1 MMKTPQRLAICV
13 AFALLAAPPRPSA
26 QHVPAD
32 PGQFEV
38 VERSIPDLQAA
49 MESGEVTSRELVAL
63 YLQRIAAYDRQGPRL
78 HAMVALN
85 PRALDQADALDR
97 ERAGGRVR
105 GPLHGIPIV
114 VKDNYETVEM
124 PTTAGSIA
132 LASFHPITD
141 AYQVTRLRDAGAV
154 IVGKTN
160 MHELAS
166 GITNMSSL
174 LGPTRNPYDPRRNP
188 GGSSG
193 GTGAAVAASFA
204 AAGMGSD
211 TCGSIRIPASH
222 HALVGLR
229 GTRGLASNL
238 GIVPLS
244 HTQDI
249 GGPIARTLTDLAIML
264 DATVGPNPQ
273 DPASGPSQ
281 GHVPPTYRD
290 SLTPGGLEGA
300 RIGVLT
306 TLFGSAADDAEVA
319 DVVRKALNDMKSQ
332 HGTHLVDVVVPGL
345 DELLRDSGVIVHEF
359 AFDLADYLRPHANAP
374 VKSLAEIMRLGLYD
388 DSMERVLTARNEVK
402 ERNSEAY
409 RKALA
414 KRDALRAAVLAAMDA
429 QRVVALAY
437 PTIRR
442 KAAYIGEAQPGTN
455 CSLSANSGLPA
466 LSVNADITEDGMPV
480 GLELLG
486 REWSEPTLLR
496 LAFDWERRKPRWT
509 PTTTPPLVRGKAPE
523 PDAWEQTTSQL
534 TARFT
539 FDRLTN
545 ELTYDI
551 TLRGLEA
558 DDVRLVALH
567 RGAVDGTGVE
577 SRRGIIARLVEPGS
591 LSGRGTMTLRHPFNA
606 ELQRGEL
613 FVHVYT
619 NEPSLTAT
627 RTPLRIARDGTRR
640 H

>member
-1 MMKTPQRLAICV
+1 MMRMPQRLAVCV
-13 AFALLAAPPRPSA
+13 AFALLAPAPGPSA
-26 QHVPAD
+26 QDAAGDRP
-32 PGQFEV
+32 PFEV
-38 VERSIPDLQAA
+38 TERSILDLQAA
-49 MESGEVTSRELVAL
+49 MQSGAVTSRELVLL
-63 YLQRIAAYDRQGPRL
+63 YLQRIAAYDREGPRL

-85 PRALDQADALDR
+85 SRALEQAEALDR

-105 GPLHGIPIV
+105 GALHGIPIV
-114 VKDNYETVEM
+114 VKDNYETTEM
-124 PTTAGSIA
+124 PTAAGSIA
-132 LASFHPITD
+132 LGSFQTTSD
-141 AYQVTRLRDAGAV
+141 AYQVKRLREAGAV

-174 LGPTRNPYDPRRNP
+174 VGPTRNPYDPRRNP

-211 TCGSIRIPASH
+211 TCGSIRIPAAH

-264 DATVGPNPQ
+264 DATVGPNPE
-273 DPASGPSQ
+273 DPASAPSE
-281 GHVPPTYRD
+281 GHVPRTYRD
-290 SLTPGGLEGA
+290 ALTAGGLKRA

-306 TLFGSAADDAEVA
+306 ALFGSAPDDAEVA
-319 DVVRKALNDMKSQ
+319 DVVRKALNEMKSQ
-332 HGTHLVDVVVPGL
+332 YGVGLVDVVVPGL

-359 AFDLADYLRPHANAP
+359 AFDLADYLARHAGAP
-374 VKSLAEIMRLGLYD
+374 VKSLDEIMKLGLYD
-388 DSMERVLTARNEVK
+388 DSMERVLTTRNEVK

-409 RKALA
+409 QKAVK
-414 KRDALRAAVLAAMDA
+414 KRDDLRAAVVAAMDA
-429 QRVVALAY
+429 QRVVALVY

-442 KAAYIGEAQPGTN
+442 KAAYVGEAQPGTN

-466 LSVNADITEDGMPV
+466 LSINADITEDGMPV

-486 REWSEPTLLR
+486 REWSESTLLH

-509 PTTTPPLVRGKAPE
+509 PTTTPPLVGGKAPQ
-523 PDAWEQTTSQL
+523 PDAWEQKTDHL

-551 TLRGLEA
+551 TLRALQPE
-558 DDVRLVALH
+558 DVRLVALH
-567 RGAVDGTGVE
+567 RGSVDGTGVE
-577 SRRGIIARLVEPGS
+577 TRRGIIGRLVEPGS
-591 LSGRGTMTLRHPFNA
+591 LTGRGTMTLRYPFNA

-613 FVHVYT
+613 FMHVYT
-619 NEPSLTAT
+619 REASL
-627 RTPLRIARDGTRR
+627 RSPRLVLRMQRAL
-640 H
+640 

>member
-1 MMKTPQRLAICV
+1 MITLPQRLATGL
-13 AFALLAAPPRPSA
+13 AFAVAAALASPAAEQPRTLPE
-26 QHVPAD
+26 
-32 PGQFEV
+32 FEV
-38 VERSIPDLQAA
+38 FERSIVELQDA
-49 MESGEVTSRELVAL
+49 MTAGHVQSRDLVAL
-63 YLQRIAAYDRQGPRL
+63 YLARIAAYDRSGPQL

-85 PRALDQADALDR
+85 PRALAQGEALDR

-124 PTTAGSIA
+124 PTSAGSIA
-132 LASFHPITD
+132 LGSFHPATD
-141 AYQVTRLRDAGAV
+141 AYQVQRLREAGAV

-174 LGPTRNPYDPRRNP
+174 LGPTRNPYDLRRNP

-211 TCGSIRIPASH
+211 TCGSIRIPAAH

-229 GTRGLASNL
+229 GTRGLASNA

-249 GGPIARTLTDLAIML
+249 GGPIARSLTDLAIML
-264 DATVGPNPQ
+264 DATVGANPE
-273 DPASGPSQ
+273 DPASARSA
-281 GHVPPTYRD
+281 GHIPRTYRD
-290 SLTPGGLEGA
+290 ALTPGGLTGA

-306 TLFGSAADDAEVA
+306 ALFGTSADDTEVG
-319 DVVRKALNDMKSQ
+319 DIVRKALDEMKAK
-332 HGTHLVDVVVPGL
+332 HGAHLVEIAIPGL

-359 AFDLADYLRPHANAP
+359 AFDLADYLAGHPQVP
-374 VKSLAEIMRLGLYD
+374 VTSLDEIMRLGLYD
-388 DSMERVLTARNEVK
+388 DSMERVLRTRSEVK
-402 ERNSEAY
+402 ERNSDDY

-414 KRDALRAAVLAAMDA
+414 KRDALRAAVIDAMDA

-442 KAAYIGEAQPGTN
+442 KPAAIGEPQPGTN
-455 CSLSANSGLPA
+455 CSLSANSGLPS
-466 LSVNADITEDGMPV
+466 LTVNAGITEDGVPV
-480 GLELLG
+480 GVELLG
-486 REWSEPTLLR
+486 REWTESALLH
-496 LAFDWERRKPRWT
+496 LAYDWEHRRPRWT
-509 PTTTPPLVRGKAPE
+509 PTTTPPLLHGQPPAP
-523 PDAWEQTTSQL
+523 DSWEQKTGQL

-545 ELTYDI
+545 ELTYAI
-551 TLRGLEA
+551 NLHGLTPA
-558 DDVRLVALH
+558 DVRLVALH
-567 RGAVDGTGVE
+567 RGNVDAKGAHT
-577 SRRGIIARLVEPGS
+577 RRGIIARLVEPGS
-591 LSGRGTMTLRHPFNA
+591 LAGEGTIVLRYPFNA
-606 ELQRGEL
+606 ELLRGEL
-613 FVHVYT
+613 FVHVYAR
-619 NEPSLTAT
+619 EPSLAAP
-627 RTPLRIARDGTRR
+627 RLPLRMR
-640 H
+640 

>member
-1 MMKTPQRLAICV
+1 MRTMIQRLAMHV
-13 AFALLAAPPRPSA
+13 ALALLAAASTLLA
-26 QHVPAD
+26 QQGRED
-32 PGQFEV
+32 DRQFEV
-38 VERSIPDLQAA
+38 TERSIAELQAA
-49 MESGEVTSRELVAL
+49 MESGEVTSRELVTL

-85 PRALDQADALDR
+85 PRALEQADALDI
-97 ERAGGRVR
+97 ERSRGRVR
-105 GPLHGIPIV
+105 GPLHGVPIV

-124 PTTAGSIA
+124 PTAAGSIA
-132 LASFHPITD
+132 LGSFQTTTD
-141 AYQVTRLRDAGAV
+141 AYQVQRLREAGAV

-211 TCGSIRIPASH
+211 TCGSIRIPAAH
-222 HALVGLR
+222 HALAGLR

-273 DPASGPSQ
+273 DPASARSA
-281 GHVPPTYRD
+281 GHVPRSYRD
-290 SLTPGGLEGA
+290 ALTPGGLKGA

-306 TLFGSAADDAEVA
+306 ALFGSAPDDAEVA
-319 DVVRKALNDMKSQ
+319 EVVRKALDTMKTQ
-332 HGTHLVDVVVPGL
+332 YGAELIDVDVPGL
-345 DELLRDSGVIVHEF
+345 DELLRESGVIVHEF
-359 AFDLADYLRPHANAP
+359 AFDLADYLAPHANAP
-374 VKSLAEIMRLGLYD
+374 VKSLDDIMKLGLYD
-388 DSMERVLTARNEVK
+388 DSMERVLTTRNDVK
-402 ERNSEAY
+402 ERYSEAY
-409 RKALA
+409 KKALA
-414 KRDALRAAVLAAMDA
+414 RRNALRTAVLAAMDA
-429 QRVVALAY
+429 QRVVVLAY

-442 KAAYIGEAQPGTN
+442 KPAYIGETQPGTN

-466 LSVNADITEDGMPV
+466 LSVNADITEDGLPV
-480 GLELLG
+480 GVEFLG
-486 REWSEPTLLR
+486 REWSESTLLR

-523 PDAWEQTTSQL
+523 PETWEQETDHL

-539 FDRLTN
+539 FNELTN
-545 ELTYDI
+545 ELTYDLTVRDLKPEDI
-551 TLRGLEA
+551 
-558 DDVRLVALH
+558 RLVALH
-567 RGAVDGTGVE
+567 RGTVDAKGVE
-577 SRRGIIARLVEPGS
+577 TRRGIIARLIES
-591 LSGRGTMTLRHPFNA
+591 SALTGRGTLTLRYPFNA
-606 ELQRGEL
+606 ELKRGDL
-613 FVHVYT
+613 FLHLYT
-619 NEPSLTAT
+619 REPSLK
-627 RTPLRIARDGTRR
+627 TPRVAIRPR
-640 H
+640 